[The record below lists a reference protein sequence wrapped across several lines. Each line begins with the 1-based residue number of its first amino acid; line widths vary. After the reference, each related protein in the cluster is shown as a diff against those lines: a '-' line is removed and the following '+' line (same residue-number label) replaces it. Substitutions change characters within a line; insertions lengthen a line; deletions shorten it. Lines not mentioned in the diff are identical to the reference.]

1 MSVYM
6 FVCVFMHIRYVC
18 IYIYILPSDG
28 IAKIYLWK
36 SSYSWFEGICFQ
48 ELGILNYSE
57 L

>member
-28 IAKIYLWK
+28 IAKIYL
-36 SSYSWFEGICFQ
+36 
-48 ELGILNYSE
+48 
-57 L
+57 